1 MLADILG
8 QSAKE
13 RQIKQ
18 HSNMQKGAS
27 ILSAAINDHWCRM
40 ALFLFLAQKR
50 HQPEE
55 MTQVQI
61 SSALTGMVN
70 ERKSDNWTSPNLN
83 DAVDKT

>member
-50 HQPEE
+50 HQPDE

-70 ERKSDNWTSPNLN
+70 VRKSATGP
-83 DAVDKT
+83 AQIGMTGG